1 MASKVWVL
9 GDAVIDLFADD
20 MQRLLPCPGGAPA
33 NVAVGIARLNGNS
46 AFIGRVGDEP
56 FGHRLQQVLQ
66 QENVDTSYLHYD
78 ALHRT
83 SIVLV
88 TLNEEGERQFTFMVR
103 PGADLFLEPADLP
116 AFSAGEW
123 LHCCSIALAAEPSR
137 STTLQAMAAVRQ
149 AGGWLSFD
157 ANLRD
162 DLWPDRGR
170 MRTCVKQALALAD
183 VVKLSDEELTLIT
196 EIEDVGRAMAALGNE
211 ISPSLLVVTQGK
223 AGAWAG
229 RPGQMT
235 FYPARAV
242 RAVDT
247 TGAGDAFVAG
257 LLAGLSEMGAQWRD
271 GAKLPA
277 IIAQAQACGALAT
290 TSKGAMTALPYRD
303 TLVSYQAEA
312 ECRVAVK

>member
-1 MASKVWVL
+1 MTNKVWVL

-33 NVAVGIARLNGNS
+33 NVAVGIARLHGDS

-66 QENVDTSYLHYD
+66 QEKVDTTYLHYD
-78 ALHRT
+78 AQHRT

-103 PGADLFLEPADLP
+103 PGADLFLEPDDLP
-116 AFSAGEW
+116 HFSDEEW

-137 STTLQAMAAVRQ
+137 SSTLQAMAAVKE

-162 DLWPDRGR
+162 DLWPDRHQ
-170 MRTCVKQALALAD
+170 MRTCVKQALAMAD
-183 VVKLSDEELTLIT
+183 VVKLSDDELTQIV
-196 EIEDVGRAMAALGNE
+196 EIADVEQAMTALCRE
-211 ISPSLLVVTQGK
+211 ISPSLLVVTLGK
-223 AGAWAG
+223 SGAWAG
-229 RPGQMT
+229 RPGQMI
-235 FYPARAV
+235 FYPARPV
-242 RAVDT
+242 QAVDT

-257 LLAGLSEMGAQWRD
+257 LLAGLSERGAQWRD
-271 GAKLPA
+271 GAALPA

-303 TLVSYQAEA
+303 RLVRYLAQAD
-312 ECRVAVK
+312 VALP

>member
-33 NVAVGIARLNGNS
+33 NVAVGIARLGGNS

-56 FGHRLQQVLQ
+56 FGHRLQEVLQ
-66 QENVDTSYLHYD
+66 QEYVDTAFLHYD
-78 ALHRT
+78 AQHRT

-103 PGADLFLEPADLP
+103 PGADLFLEPGDLP
-116 AFSAGEW
+116 RFSAGEW

-137 STTLQAMAAVRQ
+137 SATLQAMAAIGQ

-162 DLWPDRGR
+162 DLWPDRAQ

-183 VVKLSDEELTLIT
+183 VVKLSEDELTLIMQ
-196 EIEDVGRAMAALGNE
+196 IDDVGQAMTALCAE

-235 FYPARAV
+235 FYPARPV

-257 LLAGLSEMGAQWRD
+257 LLAALSESGAGWRD
-271 GAKLPA
+271 ETNLATV
-277 IIAQAQACGALAT
+277 IAQAQACGALAT
-290 TSKGAMTALPYRD
+290 TSKGAMTALPHRD
-303 TLVSYQAEA
+303 TLIRYLAAAET
-312 ECRVAVK
+312 ERL

>member
-1 MASKVWVL
+1 MTSKVWVL

-33 NVAVGIARLNGNS
+33 NVAVGIARLNGNG

-78 ALHRT
+78 ARHRT

-103 PGADLFLEPADLP
+103 PGADLFLEPGDLP

-137 STTLQAMAAVRQ
+137 STTLQAMASVRQ

-162 DLWPDRGR
+162 DLWPDRSQ
-170 MRTCVKQALALAD
+170 MRACVKQALALAD

-196 EIEDVGRAMAALGNE
+196 EIDDMEQAMTALADE

-229 RPGQMT
+229 RPGKMT

-257 LLAGLSEMGAQWRD
+257 LLAGLSEMGVQWRD
-271 GAKLPA
+271 SAALPA
-277 IIAQAQACGALAT
+277 MIAQAQACGALAT

-303 TLVSYQAEA
+303 TLIRYQTETEA
-312 ECRVAVK
+312 ALS

>member
-1 MASKVWVL
+1 MTSKVWVL

-33 NVAVGIARLNGNS
+33 NVAVGVARLNGRS

-66 QENVDTSYLHYD
+66 QENVDTAYLHYD
-78 ALHRT
+78 AQHRT

-103 PGADLFLEPADLP
+103 PGADLFLEPGDLP
-116 AFSAGEW
+116 RFDAGEW

-162 DLWPDRGR
+162 DLWPDRDR
-170 MRTCVKQALALAD
+170 MRACVKQALAMAD
-183 VVKLSDEELTLIT
+183 VVKLSDDELTLIV
-196 EIEDVGRAMAALGNE
+196 EIADVEQAMTALCRE
-211 ISPSLLVVTQGK
+211 ISPTLLVVTQGK

-229 RPGQMT
+229 RPGNLT
-235 FYPARAV
+235 FYPAHSV

-257 LLAGLSEMGAQWRD
+257 LLAGLSEEGDRWRD
-271 GAKLPA
+271 SAAWPA
-277 IIAQAQACGALAT
+277 IVAQAQSCGALAT
-290 TSKGAMTALPYRD
+290 TSKGAMTALPSRE
-303 TLVSYQAEA
+303 TLLGYLAEKRIA
-312 ECRVAVK
+312 L